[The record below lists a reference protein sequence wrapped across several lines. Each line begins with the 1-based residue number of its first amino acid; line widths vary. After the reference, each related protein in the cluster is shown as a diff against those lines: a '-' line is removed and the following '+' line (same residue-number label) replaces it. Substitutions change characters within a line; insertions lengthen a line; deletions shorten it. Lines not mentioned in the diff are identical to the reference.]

1 MISLRLRCSPLISHQ
16 GTMCFTSN
24 FSQTCKA
31 ENVVTLH
38 FWYPTRKNAE
48 CFCKFTPKMSP
59 ADITLCVGLKPNKF
73 LSGPVNESYLR
84 HSLWLGIRCPGCDPG
99 GQLNLSRAPRRVASS
114 ERERQPIQHE
124 SDWER
129 QGCRQGTLGQGLQ
142 GFGYCWRR
150 SFGQVRLYWHFFI
163 EFSTI

>member
-99 GQLNLSRAPRRVASS
+99 GQLNLSTAPRRVASS
-114 ERERQPIQHE
+114 ERERDNRSNMSLTE
-124 SDWER
+124 KDKAAVKALWAKVAKVVDTVGGEA
-129 QGCRQGTLGQGLQ
+129 LG
-142 GFGYCWRR
+142 R
-150 SFGQVRLYWHFFI
+150 
-163 EFSTI
+163 